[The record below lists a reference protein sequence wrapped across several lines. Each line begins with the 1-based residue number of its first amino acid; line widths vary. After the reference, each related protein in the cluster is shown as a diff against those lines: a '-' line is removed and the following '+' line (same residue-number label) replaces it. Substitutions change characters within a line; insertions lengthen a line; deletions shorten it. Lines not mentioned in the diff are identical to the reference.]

1 MPVAAGQTLTMDSL
15 QIVHLEP
22 DDFDAERVR
31 AELKRAGIDDSLIR
45 LRSNEELEHAIA
57 AGSVDLVLSELKGA
71 NCDGLRALMTAR
83 EKHVPFIF
91 VVGDYDA
98 RRDQRS
104 FPRACERFYLQ
115 EAFAAAP
122 DRGAQGRGGNPNA
135 A

>member
-1 MPVAAGQTLTMDSL
+1 MPDVRGVMPVATGQTLTMDLL

-71 NCDGLRALMTAR
+71 NCDGLRALIDGPR
-83 EKHVPFIF
+83 ET
-91 VVGDYDA
+91 
-98 RRDQRS
+98 
-104 FPRACERFYLQ
+104 RAVYFC
-115 EAFAAAP
+115 
-122 DRGAQGRGGNPNA
+122 GR
-135 A
+135 